1 MDSNQSIVSLTKLI
15 LRKKKMF
22 SLSVK
27 VNESKDNS
35 LFLRSRQKQDP
46 IQVYL
51 SLAVMYVIMQS
62 VLPILLLI
70 NALIRAV
77 NSQWV

>member
-1 MDSNQSIVSLTKLI
+1 
-15 LRKKKMF
+15 MF

-77 NSQWV
+77 NSQ